1 MHSFR
6 SQRVELADTTLE
18 VLEAGEGPLTIVCT
32 HPYSDTTGPQP
43 NGRLTQALADVGRT
57 FYLVPRA
64 TGNSSPESDVAK
76 LGMHQTVDDIEAVR
90 QALGIE
96 RWVVSGMST
105 GAMTAVE
112 YTLRYPGS
120 TQGLIAIGGAASWH
134 FLEDPNCLYNPAHP
148 EAWRE
153 EQARNALD
161 GSEEAGKQWLR
172 TVLELSLQRKE
183 LLDGIVE
190 ASAISPPRLA
200 AIRDEL
206 IGVWD
211 REDDLPTIAVPALI
225 GVGRH
230 DTQCPI
236 AASELMAERIPN
248 ATLVVFEDSNHFP
261 YEEEPEAFRQA
272 MREFAARLQA

>member
-1 MHSFR
+1 M
-6 SQRVELADTTLE
+6 
-18 VLEAGEGPLTIVCT
+18 I
-32 HPYSDTTGPQP
+32 
-43 NGRLTQALADVGRT
+43 
-57 FYLVPRA
+57 YLVPRG
-64 TGNSSPESDVAK
+64 TGNSAPESEVAK
-76 LGMHQTVDDIEAVR
+76 LGMHQTVDDIESVR
-90 QALGIE
+90 RALGIE

-112 YTLRYPGS
+112 YTLRYPES
-120 TQGLIAIGGAASWH
+120 TRGLIAIGGAASWH

-153 EQARNALD
+153 EEARNALD
-161 GSEEAGKQWLR
+161 GSGGRQGMAR
-172 TVLELSLQRKE
+172 TVLDLSLQHKE
-183 LLDGIVE
+183 HLDRLVE

-211 REDDLPTIAVPALI
+211 READLGTIAVPALI

-236 AASELMAERIPN
+236 AASELMAERIPD

-261 YEEEPEAFRQA
+261 YEEEPEAFRRA
-272 MREFAARLQA
+272 IRAFATRLTA